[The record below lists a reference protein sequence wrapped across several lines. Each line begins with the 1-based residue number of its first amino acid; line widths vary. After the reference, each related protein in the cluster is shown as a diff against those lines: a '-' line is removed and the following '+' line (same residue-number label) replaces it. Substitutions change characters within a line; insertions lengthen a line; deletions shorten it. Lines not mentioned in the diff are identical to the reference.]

1 LCPLNIIR
9 AWPNHMLASED
20 WMDLF
25 IESALAFLHVNT
37 IPALLSLVAANLI
50 MLIWLLYLSC
60 QGVRWRRRY
69 HALMGQSTA
78 QGLEEKLME
87 NKQLLEVAI
96 AGLKE
101 LERKC
106 ANIEQQTPGYL
117 QRVGMVRYN
126 AFPEVGS
133 DLSYSVAL
141 LDGNGDGVVVSGI
154 YGRDETRTFAKP
166 IKRGQSTY
174 RLTQEEEKAITLA
187 HSNKTP

>member
-1 LCPLNIIR
+1 MRVEIFKGLAKPLP
-9 AWPNHMLASED
+9 ATED

-25 IESALAFLHVNT
+25 IESAFLFLHANT

-50 MLIWLLYLSC
+50 VLIWLLYLSC

-78 QGLEEKLME
+78 QGLEERLME
-87 NKQLLEVAI
+87 NKQLLEAAI
-96 AGLKE
+96 AGFKE
-101 LERKC
+101 MERKC

-174 RLTQEEEKAITLA
+174 RLTQEEEKAIMLA